1 MQLLLEAQLTSTLRA
16 SRADLQMHSFL
27 FALMFHSCLM
37 HFLPFPSTSYLPLIV
52 TSNELD
58 FVEMTPSK
66 GWAAHATVAMR
77 VTTRGGQFHEDLGT
91 GSTENQ
97 RTKADAISLARKEA
111 ATDARKRTLK
121 NFGNALGNSLYDR
134 QHLNYMQSSH
144 AAYRGNESVTDAVM
158 REPPSVLCVPS
169 HGGAAM
175 AASPV
180 TPGTGGARADGG
192 GSFAPGSGF
201 GPTPEAKKRRTNQ
214 FGGGGGGGG
223 GESGGGAG
231 AGGGG
236 GTGVGGGSFA
246 QHGRPAA
253 GGGGGGG
260 AGAGGSGARALGMPA
275 SAGGRGSRPGGF
287 GGSGGGAV
295 NRMPLGQPPNGGG
308 GGGGGGG
315 GPGAAASL
323 GGPGAADHQGPHHA
337 AGSAASS
344 MREHMRAQKARADGA
359 PDGPAAG
366 GGAWG
371 VPPSGRHKSP
381 RAGIGMGAPARQGG
395 QFQAPPVAPPR
406 FQPRGPGRADG
417 GRGADVRGN
426 GNGPPPFKPSRSA
439 GALANETANLAELVG
454 NGAFDDDPCTASS

>member
-1 MQLLLEAQLTSTLRA
+1 
-16 SRADLQMHSFL
+16 
-27 FALMFHSCLM
+27 
-37 HFLPFPSTSYLPLIV
+37 V

-77 VTTRGGQFHEDLGT
+77 VTTRGGQFHEDIGT

-175 AASPV
+175 VASPV
-180 TPGTGGARADGG
+180 SPGTRGARANGG
-192 GSFAPGSGF
+192 GTGAFAPGSGF
-201 GPTPEAKKRRTNQ
+201 RPTPEAKKRRTNQ

-236 GTGVGGGSFA
+236 GTGAGGGSFV

-253 GGGGGGG
+253 GGSGGGGG
-260 AGAGGSGARALGMPA
+260 GGGGVEGNGALPLRTPA
-275 SAGGRGSRPGGF
+275 SAGGMVSRPGGF

-295 NRMPLGQPPNGGG
+295 NRSMPLGQPPTGGG

-315 GPGAAASL
+315 GPGAAASF
-323 GGPGAADHQGPHHA
+323 GGPGVADHQGPHHA
-337 AGSAASS
+337 AASAGSN
-344 MREHMRAQKARADGA
+344 MREHLRAQKARADGA

-381 RAGIGMGAPARQGG
+381 RAAIGMGAPARQGG
-395 QFQAPPVAPPR
+395 QFQPPPVAPPQ
-406 FQPRGPGRADG
+406 FQPRGPGRVDG
-417 GRGADVRGN
+417 GRRADVRGNGN
-426 GNGPPPFKPSRSA
+426 GNGPPPFKPFRSA